1 MVSAGLRVVL
11 MLGLVSLL
19 GDFVYEGGRSVL
31 PDYMRQL
38 GMSAFLVGA
47 SLGLAELAGWVARP
61 VGGLVADRTGRYS
74 TLVKAG
80 YGGLFIIPLIGLVSS
95 WYVVVLL
102 AFAERVFKGIRTP
115 SRDAMLVRM
124 RGEVGLGTA
133 FGIHE
138 LMDQFGAAAGPLL
151 AIAVLT
157 LFNSTPL
164 VFIAMAAPYAALLA
178 AILLLP
184 SYSEPSKAAA
194 KTRVSRPILLYSAAV
209 GLNCAGLLPL
219 PLVLYMVSAAAG
231 ASSWLVPA
239 AYTVAMV
246 VDAVAG
252 LILGRAF
259 DKYGGIVVVS
269 AFLLAV
275 LPPFLIQS
283 SVALLMVCAL
293 LVGVVVG
300 AQESVFRAVVA
311 QIAEKEGLGGAYG
324 AYGLAIGVGS
334 AAAGVVYGFLIEV
347 NAPIMVVLAYAAF
360 VQSAALAIFFNMLR
374 RETVSK

>member
-80 YGGLFIIPLIGLVSS
+80 YGGLFIIPLIGLISS

-184 SYSEPSKAAA
+184 SYSEPSKAAV
-194 KTRVSRPILLYSAAV
+194 KTRVSRPILHYSAAV

-259 DKYGGIVVVS
+259 DRYGGIVVVS

-275 LPPFLIQS
+275 LPPVFIQS

-324 AYGLAIGVGS
+324 AYG
-334 AAAGVVYGFLIEV
+334 
-347 NAPIMVVLAYAAF
+347 
-360 VQSAALAIFFNMLR
+360 
-374 RETVSK
+374 